1 MGTTFRI
8 AIQFEKNFTE
18 KMAHRIVKV
27 MRRQIS
33 TIVEK
38 KVVNSEDD
46 KDSSHPLLEH
56 ELPDENCMKTES
68 KNFCTM
74 TENDQKTWIALTEE
88 EKAQLEMVLFDIIL
102 YDLGLR

>member
-1 MGTTFRI
+1 
-8 AIQFEKNFTE
+8 
-18 KMAHRIVKV
+18 MAHRIVKV

-33 TIVEK
+33 TFVEK
-38 KVVNSEDD
+38 KVVNSDDD
-46 KDSSHPLLEH
+46 KDGSDPLLE
-56 ELPDENCMKTES
+56 ELPGGVSDENCLKTEP